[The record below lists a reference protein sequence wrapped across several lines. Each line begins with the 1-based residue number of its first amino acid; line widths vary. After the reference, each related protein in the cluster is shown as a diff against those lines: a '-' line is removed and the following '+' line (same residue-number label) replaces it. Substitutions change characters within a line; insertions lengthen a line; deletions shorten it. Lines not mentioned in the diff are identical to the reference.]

1 MKKLCYITMSIL
13 FSFTAWAETF
23 LFFGGYRNV
32 KVQKISLQGIHIT
45 HEEGTAIL
53 KVDELSELQ
62 KVSLANEI
70 ALFNAMHKKKRD
82 AAQKKHLRK
91 QLKIEQEK
99 ELADLLKNIKSY
111 SQKHLL
117 NWLKTRNLYRRNY
130 IAFERRFHYAT
141 NKEQAFA
148 AISKK
153 LEYFEHELF
162 QQLLEECKNK
172 DFKQIDDLLYKNFR
186 CGIDTCTDDFLK
198 KQFSK
203 VENLNEL
210 TIILAVKRK
219 EKENF
224 EAEKK
229 SIAHTSKS
237 PFDKDSSVI
246 TYTHSQFATAFGM
259 TGQTSNVCP
268 NCGGEGRLK
277 KIDMGNLLDP
287 ANTRAKVYYVPCL
300 DCYGSG
306 RRY

>member
-141 NKEQAFA
+141 
-148 AISKK
+148 
-153 LEYFEHELF
+153 
-162 QQLLEECKNK
+162 
-172 DFKQIDDLLYKNFR
+172 
-186 CGIDTCTDDFLK
+186 
-198 KQFSK
+198 
-203 VENLNEL
+203 
-210 TIILAVKRK
+210 
-219 EKENF
+219 
-224 EAEKK
+224 
-229 SIAHTSKS
+229 
-237 PFDKDSSVI
+237 
-246 TYTHSQFATAFGM
+246 
-259 TGQTSNVCP
+259 
-268 NCGGEGRLK
+268 
-277 KIDMGNLLDP
+277 
-287 ANTRAKVYYVPCL
+287 
-300 DCYGSG
+300 
-306 RRY
+306 